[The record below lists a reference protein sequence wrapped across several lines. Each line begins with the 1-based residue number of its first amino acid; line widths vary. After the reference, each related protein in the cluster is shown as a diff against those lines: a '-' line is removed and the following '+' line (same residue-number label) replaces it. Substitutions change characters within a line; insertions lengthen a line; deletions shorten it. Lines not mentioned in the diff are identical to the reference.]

1 MRADDYTINLR
12 AWGNAEKL
20 RKEQTEAQVERYRL
34 ACEEMRRHALFLM
47 RSDDTYYTG
56 LYFLRQ
62 IGLAEE
68 DDEQERE
75 TA

>member
-20 RKEQTEAQVERYRL
+20 RKERAEGQVDRYRA

-56 LYFLRQ
+56 LFFLRQ
-62 IGLAEE
+62 IGLAE
-68 DDEQERE
+68 DEEGE
-75 TA
+75 IAAA